1 MYFHHNN
8 NLAWISIAKNACTS
22 WQHVFDN
29 LGWIKEDLFNPQVDL
44 AQLKFFGFLRE
55 PQKRHTMGIVEYLCK
70 TNQRQL
76 LNDEKV
82 NRLFVSAVFDQHSY
96 SVCQMIPDSILDRTT
111 FFALDQTY
119 YNYETLLKNFLDEH
133 GVQLTQDIP
142 RLWAAEQDKREM
154 RTQLDSL
161 KLQHLEDN
169 AYLVKNFLDR
179 DMILYRQTLWLQS
192 RWNRVGDLIL

>member
-1 MYFHHNN
+1 
-8 NLAWISIAKNACTS
+8 
-22 WQHVFDN
+22 
-29 LGWIKEDLFNPQVDL
+29 
-44 AQLKFFGFLRE
+44 
-55 PQKRHTMGIVEYLCK
+55 MGIVEYLCK